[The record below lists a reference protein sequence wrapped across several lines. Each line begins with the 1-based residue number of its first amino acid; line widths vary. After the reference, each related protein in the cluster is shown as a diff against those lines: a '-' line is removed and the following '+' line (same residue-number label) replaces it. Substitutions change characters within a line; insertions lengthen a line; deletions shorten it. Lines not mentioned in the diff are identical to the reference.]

1 VKAGFCEK
9 DVTPPVGVYLAG
21 YPSRKTGS
29 EGIDDPLFLR
39 VVAMED
45 DAGERLVIV
54 TADLLK
60 FPKPMTWRLK
70 AWAQKTHGLPSA
82 NLIINLSHSHSSPG
96 LFYQECYPQWPLD
109 IDYIR
114 RFEQAIREAIAGAL
128 DDLKPARV
136 TFGVHHEH
144 FAVSRRLPDPEIGGK
159 TRLGQNPEGY
169 YDPEMPMLAFSR
181 EGSDQPTAILYSYA
195 CHATWKSGQN
205 ISADWPGEV
214 SRGLKRELGDDVMT
228 LFVQGAGG
236 SVATRRDDRYGT
248 PEAFARVAKGMA
260 DFARSDAMRPLELK
274 LAAAE
279 TEFGIPYDQT
289 KLLTADEL
297 LEFADPTDT
306 DITGIVPYIGPANRS
321 IVRLWAQHIYEWMR
335 TGRLPTEFGMH
346 LTRVRLA
353 DAVHIVALS
362 GEVTTQ
368 VGRMIKDLF
377 PDRDTLFFGYCSYTD
392 AYIPVAS
399 MLEEHGH
406 EALQS
411 IYFHVRPA
419 PFVPEIDEIL
429 KRQVLALEPPE

>member
-1 VKAGFCEK
+1 VKAGFFEK
-9 DVTPPVGVYLAG
+9 DVTPPVGTYLAG
-21 YPSRKTGS
+21 YPSRKSGS
-29 EGIDDPLFLR
+29 EGVDDPLFLR

-45 DAGERLVIV
+45 DAGERLVLV

-70 AWAQKTHGLPSA
+70 AWAQRTLGLPSA
-82 NLIINLSHSHSSPG
+82 SLIINLSHSHSSPG

-109 IDYIR
+109 IDYIC
-114 RFEQAIREAIAGAL
+114 RFEQSIREGIAGAL
-128 DDLKPARV
+128 DDLRPARA
-136 TFGVHHEH
+136 TFGIHQEH
-144 FAVSRRLPDPEIGGK
+144 FGVSRRLPDPAIGGK

-169 YDPEMPMLAFSR
+169 YDPDLPILAFYPKDG
-181 EGSDQPTAILYSYA
+181 EQPRAILYSYA

-228 LFVQGAGG
+228 LFVQGAAG

-248 PEAFARVAKGMA
+248 PEAFSRVASGIA
-260 DFARSDAMRPLELK
+260 DFARSAAMRPLELK

-297 LEFADPTDT
+297 LEFADPADT
-306 DITGIVPYIGPANRS
+306 DISPIIPYIRPANRS

-335 TGRLPTEFGMH
+335 TDRLPTEFGMH

-353 DAVHIVALS
+353 DGVHIVALS
-362 GEVTTQ
+362 GEVTAQ
-368 VGRMIKDLF
+368 VGRMVKALF

-392 AYIPVAS
+392 AYIPAAS

-419 PFVPEIDEIL
+419 PFVPEIDDIITRE
-429 KRQVLALEPPE
+429 VLALSP